1 MLVWHH
7 SIDIDL
13 VVEPAERVSNIY
25 DAQKKFGLS
34 SSSAVEFGRDCLEL
48 VKLRMLLGTSEVLAD
63 LDDVEPEDLYEEL
76 LVHVGPLL
84 SILVL
89 SIPFQMSVQEYNR
102 D

>member
-1 MLVWHH
+1 
-7 SIDIDL
+7 
-13 VVEPAERVSNIY
+13 
-25 DAQKKFGLS
+25 
-34 SSSAVEFGRDCLEL
+34 
-48 VKLRMLLGTSEVLAD
+48 MLLGTSEVLAD